1 MAAKILNLL
10 CVFFSVLAVLLCGCE
25 HGEEDTA
32 VNTDFMADFTAEY
45 NNIKLGGSVIN
56 TRQDYFAAE
65 ISSPETLAGLSAKY
79 EGGVLSLTRNGVG
92 ATADEAFM
100 PSDSLFSIMHEI
112 LREAGEGKGIA
123 ESDGALKLP
132 LSCGKAEMTLGKS
145 GFPLSAEIPARGF
158 SVTFSNCMPAGKQ

>member
-25 HGEEDTA
+25 HGEEDAA
-32 VNTDFMADFTAEY
+32 VNADFIADFTAEY

-56 TRQDYFAAE
+56 THQDYFAAE

-100 PSDSLFSIMHEI
+100 PSNSFFTIMHEI
-112 LREAGEGKGIA
+112 LREAGEGNGIA
-123 ESDGALKLP
+123 ESEGTLKLP
-132 LSCGKAEMTLGKS
+132 TSGDEAIITLDER
-145 GFPLSAEIPARGF
+145 GFPLSAEIHARGF